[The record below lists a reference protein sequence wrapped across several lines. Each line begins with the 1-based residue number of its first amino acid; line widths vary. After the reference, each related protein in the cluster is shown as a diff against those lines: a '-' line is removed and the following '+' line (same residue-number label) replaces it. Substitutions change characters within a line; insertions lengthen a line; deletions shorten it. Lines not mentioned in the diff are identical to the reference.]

1 MKRDTLKKTLRSTLA
16 FACGELM
23 LLHDLSK
30 KELITPPTWLPSNT
44 HYLTIMGSQAYG
56 VATDWSDNDVFGI
69 AVPPKDYIFKPDL
82 IQGYDPIGPTFNCW
96 TNNHVEDK
104 SAGKKYDFRVF
115 NVTKYFHLMEKNNP
129 DVLDSLFVARECII
143 HTTEAWE
150 VIRESRREFLHKG
163 VVKRMRSYA
172 FNQLQKMKNA
182 EKHLKEIWDF
192 ENEHEIDHTTTHEQ
206 AVEMSYSLSPLTHS
220 QYLDIWYRGLKKTSR
235 FEQQKQY
242 GFDRKFA
249 YHIFRLIDEAE
260 YILEHHDLDLR
271 EDSRVAK
278 MKAIRRGDISKEEI
292 VRIFEIAETR
302 LDKLKDS
309 STLRPEP
316 DRVKIRSILMHFL
329 ESVYGTMEKAQRGLA
344 DIALREIRGTLEKYG
359 L

>member
-1 MKRDTLKKTLRSTLA
+1 
-16 FACGELM
+16 M

-44 HYLTIMGSQAYG
+44 HYLTVMGSQAYG
-56 VATDWSDNDVFGI
+56 VATDTSDMDVFGV
-69 AVPPKDYIFKPDL
+69 AVPPKEYIFKPDL

-104 SAGKKYDFRVF
+104 SARKKYDFRVF

-129 DVLDSLFVARECII
+129 DVLDSLFVPRECII
-143 HTTEAWE
+143 HTTQAWE
-150 VIRESRREFLHKG
+150 IIRENRREFLHKG

-172 FNQLQKMKNA
+172 FNQLQKMKNC
-182 EKHLKEIWDF
+182 EKYLKEIWDF
-192 ENEHEIDHTTTHEQ
+192 EEEWDIPHTTSHED
-206 AVEMSYSLSPLTHS
+206 AKALINARGEIPDGKYM
-220 QYLDIWYRGLKKTSR
+220 DIWYRGLKKTTR
-235 FEQQKQY
+235 FEQQKQF

-260 YILEHHDLDLR
+260 YILENHDLDLR
-271 EDSRVAK
+271 EPSRVAK
-278 MKAIRRGDISKEEI
+278 MKAIRRGDIPKEEI
-292 VRIFEIAETR
+292 VRMFEIAEHR

-309 STLRPEP
+309 STLRQEP
-316 DRVKIRSILMHFL
+316 DRVKVRAILMHFL
-329 ESVYGTMEKAQRGLA
+329 ESCYGTIEKAQRGLA
-344 DIALREIRGTLEKYG
+344 DVAISEIRGTLEKYG